1 MRTRTRIL
9 TTIGAFTATALL
21 AACGGSDAETSAQ
34 DHNSAD
40 VTFATDMIPHHR
52 QAVQMAEMAA
62 TRAESPEVLEL
73 AEEIAGAQEPE
84 IETMSGWLEEW
95 EEPLPEEMGGMDMG
109 GMPGM
114 MSEEQMQGLEEA
126 SGLAYDE
133 MFLEMMI
140 EHHTGAIQMAQTEQ
154 SEGLYA
160 EAIELAEQI
169 ESAQRDEIE
178 TMQDL
183 LGTNE

>member
-1 MRTRTRIL
+1 MRTRL
-9 TTIGAFTATALL
+9 TTIGAFAATALL
-21 AACGGSDAETSAQ
+21 AACGSDAATSAE
-34 DHNSAD
+34 DHNAAD

-52 QAVQMAEMAA
+52 QAVEMAGMA
-62 TRAESPEVLEL
+62 AARAESPEVLQL

-84 IETMSGWLEEW
+84 IETMTGWLEEW
-95 EEPLPEEMGGMDMG
+95 GEPVPDEMGGMDMG

-114 MSEEQMQGLEEA
+114 MSEERMQGLEEA
-126 SGLAYDE
+126 NGMTFDE

-140 EHHTGAIQMAQTEQ
+140 EHHAGAIQMAQTEQ

-169 ESAQRDEIE
+169 ESAQRDELE
-178 TMQDL
+178 TMQEL
-183 LGTNE
+183 T

>member
-1 MRTRTRIL
+1 MRTRLITS
-9 TTIGAFTATALL
+9 IGAIAAAALL
-21 AACGGSDAETSAQ
+21 AACGGDAATSAE
-34 DHNSAD
+34 DHNAAD
-40 VTFATDMIPHHR
+40 VTFATEMIPHHR
-52 QAVQMAEMAA
+52 QAVGMAEMAV
-62 TRAESPEVLEL
+62 TRAESPEVLRL

-95 EEPLPEEMGGMDMG
+95 GEPLPDEMGGMDMG

-126 SGLAYDE
+126 EGRSFDE

-154 SEGLYA
+154 SEGLYP

-178 TMQDL
+178 TMQEL
-183 LGTNE
+183 TGTN

>member
-1 MRTRTRIL
+1 MRTRII
-9 TTIGAFTATALL
+9 TTIGAVAATALL
-21 AACGGSDAETSAQ
+21 AACGSDAATSAE
-34 DHNSAD
+34 DHNAAD

-52 QAVQMAEMAA
+52 QAVEMAEIAA
-62 TRAESPEVLEL
+62 TRAGSPEVLQL

-84 IETMSGWLEEW
+84 IETMTGWLEQW
-95 EEPLPEEMGGMDMG
+95 GEPLPDEMGGMDMG

-114 MSEEQMQGLEEA
+114 MSQEQMQGLEEA
-126 SGLAYDE
+126 SGPAFDE

-154 SEGLYA
+154 SEGLSS

-169 ESAQRDEIE
+169 ESAQRDEVA

-183 LGTNE
+183 LGRNE

>member
-1 MRTRTRIL
+1 MRTRII
-9 TTIGAFTATALL
+9 TTIGAFAATALL
-21 AACGGSDAETSAQ
+21 AACGSDAETSAE
-34 DHNSAD
+34 DHNGAD

-62 TRAESPEVLEL
+62 TLSESPEVLQL

-95 EEPLPEEMGGMDMG
+95 GEPVPDQMGGMDMG

-114 MSEEQMQGLEEA
+114 MSEEQMQALEEA
-126 SGLAYDE
+126 TGATFDQ

-169 ESAQRDEIE
+169 ESAQRDEVE
-178 TMQDL
+178 TMQEL
-183 LGTNE
+183 AGTN

>member
-1 MRTRTRIL
+1 M
-9 TTIGAFTATALL
+9 L
-21 AACGGSDAETSAQ
+21 AACGGDVETSAE
-34 DHNSAD
+34 DHNAAD

-52 QAVQMAEMAA
+52 QAVEMAEMAA
-62 TRAESPEVLEL
+62 TRAENPEVLQL

-95 EEPLPEEMGGMDMG
+95 GEPLPDEMGGMDMG

-114 MSEEQMQGLEEA
+114 MSEERMQGLGEA
-126 SGLAYDE
+126 NGMTFDE
-133 MFLEMMI
+133 LFLEMMI

-169 ESAQRDEIE
+169 EATQRDELE
-178 TMQDL
+178 TMQNL
-183 LGTNE
+183 SGTN

>member
-1 MRTRTRIL
+1 MRTRITPVL
-9 TTIGAFTATALL
+9 GAIAAAVLL
-21 AACGGSDAETSAQ
+21 SACGSDAEPAAE
-34 DHNSAD
+34 DHNAAD

-52 QAVQMAEMAA
+52 QALEMADMA
-62 TRAESPEVLEL
+62 GTLAGSPEVQQL
-73 AEEIAGAQEPE
+73 ADQIADAQDPE
-84 IETMSGWLEEW
+84 IETMSGWLEGWGEAV
-95 EEPLPEEMGGMDMG
+95 PEDDMGGMDMG

-114 MSEEQMQGLEEA
+114 MSEEQMQDLEAA
-126 SGLAYDE
+126 SGPAFDQ

-154 SEGLYA
+154 ADGQYA
-160 EAIELAEQI
+160 EAIELAAQI
-169 ESAQRDEIE
+169 EEGQTAEVE

>member
-1 MRTRTRIL
+1 MRTRIL
-9 TTIGAFTATALL
+9 SSIGAIATAALL
-21 AACGGSDAETSAQ
+21 AACGSDAETSAK
-34 DHNSAD
+34 DHNAAD

-52 QAVQMAEMAA
+52 QAVEMAEMAA
-62 TRAESPEVLEL
+62 SHAESPEVLQL

-84 IETMSGWLEEW
+84 IETMSGWLQGW
-95 EEPLPEEMGGMDMG
+95 GEPLPDEMGGMDMG

-114 MSEEQMQGLEEA
+114 MSEERMQGLDEA
-126 SGLAYDE
+126 SGPAFDE

-154 SEGLYA
+154 SDGRYA
-160 EAIELAEQI
+160 DAIELAEQI
-169 ESAQRDEIE
+169 ESAQQAEIE
-178 TMQDL
+178 TMKDL

>member
-1 MRTRTRIL
+1 MRTRIIVTV
-9 TTIGAFTATALL
+9 GGFAATALL
-21 AACGGSDAETSAQ
+21 AACGSDPDTSAE
-34 DHNSAD
+34 DHNAAD

-62 TRAESPEVLEL
+62 PRAESPEVLQL

-84 IETMSGWLEEW
+84 IETMSGWLEQW
-95 EEPLPEEMGGMDMG
+95 GEPVPDEMGGMDMG

-114 MSEEQMQGLEEA
+114 MSEDRMQGLEEA
-126 SGLAYDE
+126 TGMAFDQ

-154 SEGLYA
+154 SEGRYP

-169 ESAQRDEIE
+169 ESAQRDEVE

-183 LGTNE
+183 SGRN